1 MRNAYTLKIF
11 IESAKKQLT
20 LFNFCHDET
29 IPDH

>member
-1 MRNAYTLKIF
+1 MRNGYTLKIF
-11 IESAKKQLT
+11 RVSEKQLT